1 VTEQILTR
9 LLPIEWAN
17 PWILVTRP
25 IEMRKKLCENRD
37 GERSLANT
45 LFAGATSSLH
55 GELESRLPN
64 FAPEVEIDRQGG
76 PDNVCFAP
84 RGESQVRNV
93 VSMQGH
99 LGYRDRIYRA
109 AY

>member
-1 VTEQILTR
+1 MYSGFAQLIRKWGSTS
-9 LLPIEWAN
+9 AKN
-17 PWILVTRP
+17 PR
-25 IEMRKKLCENRD
+25 R
-37 GERSLANT
+37 
-45 LFAGATSSLH
+45 
-55 GELESRLPN
+55 GELESWLPN

-84 RGESQVRNV
+84 LGESQMRNV

-109 AY
+109 AYRLALSAAVQYLHALQGRRIQFRRFQ